1 MSNEPASSP
10 DDADDGDEKLP
21 KPPIVI
27 PWRGHIVVAV
37 LCVIFA
43 VGAAT
48 TKGALGIAVAV
59 ALLALA
65 AVDIK
70 SGLHKR
76 QVVEG

>member
-1 MSNEPASSP
+1 VPDEPASSH
-10 DDADDGDEKLP
+10 DDAEDDVPLP
-21 KPPIVI
+21 REPIVI
-27 PWRGHIVVAV
+27 PWRGHLVVAV

-43 VGAAT
+43 IGAAT
-48 TKGALGIAVAV
+48 TKGLMGIAIAV

-76 QVVEG
+76 KPAGG